1 MKNIS
6 SKFLF
11 YSLAVIFVVFGI
23 LIAQEE
29 TDVKIYGPY
38 FGFEEEYLQ
47 KELDLIGDDLNLNIQ
62 YYPVVDVEAYI
73 VENFASG
80 EIPDIAIMP
89 NPQGV
94 TNLGERSI
102 ALPINNFIPYE
113 YLASIYPQHLIDITT
128 SIQTNINYGAWLRL
142 FPNSLIWYNIE
153 KYEEIGSPVFTSYQ
167 DMLNY
172 TEQIADIDSEPWCLD
187 FESGVAT
194 GWIPTNWVEDIL
206 LTSYGPEIYDEWWKL
221 TIDASSDTMLSVFLD
236 LGALVHSNN
245 YVYGS
250 AYRIYLKEFINLP
263 KVLMDKDSP
272 CIFSWMGHFM
282 STYFPDEYS
291 YGEDYDFMQFPSK
304 DYPGAVVGL
313 GDSLVLLED
322 NITNIEVYKRLIG
335 KDFGQYWMKKKDGT
349 FIPANINSDISVIE
363 NSLTYKEAYIVRK
376 AQQEN
381 LFKFDASELMARP
394 IGSDKLWDMLKRY
407 IASNSLNSIYKLAAE
422 LDTNY

>member
-349 FIPANINSDISVIE
+349 FIQ
-363 NSLTYKEAYIVRK
+363 LT
-376 AQQEN
+376 
-381 LFKFDASELMARP
+381 
-394 IGSDKLWDMLKRY
+394 
-407 IASNSLNSIYKLAAE
+407 
-422 LDTNY
+422 